1 MSLEQY
7 KDATRK
13 ELWEILQIQVE
24 RIAELEA
31 IIFNESQE
39 SKQAVS
45 RAIDIILEK
54 DEQIAE
60 LDKDKTFLLTQR
72 IMGNIIVS
80 TSQELSKQ
88 VHIHNL
94 EQQAKALSDARNDF
108 TYSSDDIC
116 VDVDDLD
123 KRIERLQGQAKALK
137 EKGNE

>member
-24 RIAELEA
+24 RIAELGS
-31 IIFNESQE
+31 N
-39 SKQAVS
+39 
-45 RAIDIILEK
+45 ILML
-54 DEQIAE
+54 EQYNGSVDSLIKGIKA
-60 LDKDKTFLLTQR
+60 
-72 IMGNIIVS
+72 
-80 TSQELSKQ
+80 
-88 VHIHNL
+88 HNL